1 MVDIVEEE
9 LSGGNMSRVTRL
21 GDTVR
26 RGTGSW
32 TKQVHWLLEYLRAKG
47 IQEVPAP
54 LEYDEQGREVLSY
67 IPGLVGHYPLSEVL
81 RSDENLI
88 SAARLLRR
96 LHDATEDVA
105 QIRQTDWQAPTREP
119 IEVICHGDFAPY
131 NCVFDEGKLV
141 GVIDFDH
148 AHPGPRL
155 WDLAYAIYRF
165 APTTAPSNPEGFGA
179 FTDQARRVRL
189 FCEAYGLQDRSPVV
203 TAIIQRVKFMADML
217 LAGAAQGDARMQ
229 ANIAAGHLSIYQTD
243 AAYLEENQV
252 RIELALG
259 SSL

>member
-1 MVDIVEEE
+1 MVEEE

-21 GDTVR
+21 AETVR
-26 RGTGSW
+26 RGTGPW
-32 TKQVHWLLEYLRAKG
+32 TKQVHWLLEHLKSRG
-47 IQEVPAP
+47 IPEVPA
-54 LEYDEQGREVLSY
+54 LLGYDEQGREVLRY
-67 IPGLVGHYPLSEVL
+67 IPGFVGHYPLPEAL
-81 RSDENLI
+81 RSDEILI
-88 SAARLLRR
+88 SAAQLLRR
-96 LHDATEDVA
+96 MHDATEDVA
-105 QIRQTDWQAPTREP
+105 QIELTGWQAPTREP

-155 WDLAYAIYRF
+155 WDIAYAIYRF
-165 APTTAPSNPEGFGA
+165 APTTAPSNPDGFGA
-179 FTDQARRVRL
+179 SADQARRMRL
-189 FCEAYGLQDRSPVV
+189 FCEAYGVQVRSSVV

-229 ANIAAGHLSIYQTD
+229 ANIDAGHLAIYQTD

-252 RIELALG
+252 QLELALG
-259 SSL
+259 

>member
-1 MVDIVEEE
+1 MVEEE
-9 LSGGNMSRVTRL
+9 LSGGNMSQVTRL

-32 TKQVHWLLEYLRAKG
+32 TKHVHWLLEHLKSRG
-47 IQEVPAP
+47 IAEVPAP
-54 LEYDEQGREVLSY
+54 LGYDDQGREVLRY

-81 RSDENLI
+81 RSDEILI

-96 LHDATEDVA
+96 LHDATQDIA
-105 QIRQTDWQAPTREP
+105 QIQKTDWQAPTREP

-155 WDLAYAIYRF
+155 WDIAYAIYRF
-165 APTTAPSNPEGFGA
+165 APMTAPSNPDGFGA
-179 FTDQARRVRL
+179 LADQARRMRL
-189 FCEAYGLQDRSPVV
+189 FCEAYGMQDRSQVV

-217 LAGAAQGDARMQ
+217 LVGAAQGDARMQ
-229 ANIAAGHLSIYQTD
+229 ANLASGHLSIYQTD
-243 AAYLEENQV
+243 AVYLEENHM
-252 RIELALG
+252 RLELVLG
-259 SSL
+259 